1 MNLQNTPV
9 KTKLLVSF
17 GIICALFIISGYLVF
32 SYNTI
37 TTQNSHKIA
46 DEVIPHV
53 INFTKIQRDVE
64 QIQSWLTDISA
75 TRAAKGYD
83 DGFTEADKY
92 YEDAVTRIHQAIKD
106 HQKYGDEEMVSL
118 LKDMLASLDAY
129 YAMGEKMANAYISG
143 GPAQGNPM
151 MEKFDPF
158 AAKLSSINEKL
169 VNDHNN
175 EMLSLIDALQAN
187 SKKTSIT
194 VILSVAIAILLSI
207 VISLRLTKGI
217 VDQLGGEPYEMV
229 SIAQKIAGGDLRISF
244 GKSNLTGLYKSLAV
258 MTESLQKIVV
268 SIYDSS
274 NQLAAA
280 SEEFSATSS
289 QLAGGTEKLSLQ
301 ADNVASASEEIM
313 TNMSSVS
320 ATMEQSASNIN
331 MVSVAAEKIS
341 STLTAI
347 KQRIEKAKDISES
360 AVVQAQNSTQ
370 GISKLGRSA
379 SNIGNVTETITAIS
393 DKTNLLALNATI
405 EAARAGDAGKGFA
418 VVANEVKDLAKQ
430 TVDATVD
437 IKKQINGMQNITEE
451 TISDLG
457 QIGEVINEISD
468 VIKTVAIAVEEQSVA
483 TIEITTNISQT
494 SSGIAEVNENVAQS
508 TVAISS
514 ITQDVSGVSNDSSE
528 INKSS
533 NTINDSA
540 LELSRLA
547 SNLNSLV
554 NTFKLN
560 KTNSP
565 ISSI

>member
-1 MNLQNTPV
+1 MP
-9 KTKLLVSF
+9 
-17 GIICALFIISGYLVF
+17 
-32 SYNTI
+32 
-37 TTQNSHKIA
+37 
-46 DEVIPHV
+46 E
-53 INFTKIQRDVE
+53 
-64 QIQSWLTDISA
+64 
-75 TRAAKGYD
+75 
-83 DGFTEADKY
+83 
-92 YEDAVTRIHQAIKD
+92 
-106 HQKYGDEEMVSL
+106 
-118 LKDMLASLDAY
+118 
-129 YAMGEKMANAYISG
+129 
-143 GPAQGNPM
+143 
-151 MEKFDPF
+151 
-158 AAKLSSINEKL
+158 
-169 VNDHNN
+169 NDRR
-175 EMLSLIDALQAN
+175 E
-187 SKKTSIT
+187 
-194 VILSVAIAILLSI
+194 
-207 VISLRLTKGI
+207 
-217 VDQLGGEPYEMV
+217 
-229 SIAQKIAGGDLRISF
+229 
-244 GKSNLTGLYKSLAV
+244 
-258 MTESLQKIVV
+258 
-268 SIYDSS
+268 
-274 NQLAAA
+274 
-280 SEEFSATSS
+280 
-289 QLAGGTEKLSLQ
+289 
-301 ADNVASASEEIM
+301 
-313 TNMSSVS
+313 
-320 ATMEQSASNIN
+320 
-331 MVSVAAEKIS
+331 
-341 STLTAI
+341 
-347 KQRIEKAKDISES
+347 
-360 AVVQAQNSTQ
+360 STQ

-508 TVAISS
+508 TIAISS